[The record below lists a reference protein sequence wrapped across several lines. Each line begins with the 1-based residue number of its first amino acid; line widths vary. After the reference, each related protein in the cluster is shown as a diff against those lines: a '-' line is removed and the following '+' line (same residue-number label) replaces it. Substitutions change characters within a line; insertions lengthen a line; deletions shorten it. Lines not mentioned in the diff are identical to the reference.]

1 MGRKAEEFF
10 IFAIP
15 SPNSNADFY
24 TLGVLHDVN
33 LYMGKGKAA
42 ISTDKFGVLAART
55 HILELLKDRMD
66 KLGIEYGE
74 YVRMLWVDSDIRINT
89 PANEL
94 AERFKKADELGLNLI
109 ADYIT
114 PWQNGG
120 FAHTISK
127 PNDKGKYTT
136 LTDEELNSFSDM
148 QELPKGY
155 VGGLGFYYGLV
166 PIDYKFHNEEFG
178 EDITFYRDMYARL
191 PDYRL
196 ALAKIDIK
204 HKKEVLL

>member
-15 SPNSNADFY
+15 SPNSSADFY

-66 KLGIEYGE
+66 KLGIEYDE
-74 YVRMLWVDSDIRINT
+74 YVRMLWVDSDIRVNT

-127 PNDKGKYTT
+127 LNDRGTYTT
-136 LTDEELNSFSDM
+136 LTDEELNAFKDM
-148 QELPKGY
+148 QELPMGY

-178 EDITFYRDMYARL
+178 EDITFFRDMYIRL
-191 PDYRL
+191 PNYSL
-196 ALAKIDIK
+196 NLAKIDIK